1 MQKAGL
7 IELNAV
13 VAVAAARN
21 FRAAARNL
29 GMSASALSHAIAA
42 LEARIGVRLFHRT
55 TRSVS
60 LTEAGEDFLA
70 RIAPALN
77 DIAEAIEAANQFR
90 ATPTGTIR
98 INTAEDAARD
108 LIIPIILEF
117 RRRCPDV
124 HVDIVTEGRLVDI
137 VAEGFDA
144 GMRTWETVPQ
154 DMIAIPLT
162 VEERFAVVASP
173 AYLAERRLPQTPED
187 LLPHECLRLRLPSGT
202 IYRWE
207 FEKHGEEIRLD
218 VRGPL
223 TLQSA
228 ELALEAALGG
238 AGVAYLW
245 ERRIAGHLK
254 SGQLIRMLEDWTPPF
269 PGLCLYYPRYRHAPA
284 ALKAFVA
291 VAREMSPPGR
301 NEEAA
306 APEWLSKSE
315 SI

>member
-42 LEARIGVRLFHRT
+42 LEGRIGVRLFHRT

-70 RIAPALN
+70 RIAPALK
-77 DIAEAIEAANQFR
+77 DISEAIEAANQFR

-98 INTAEDAARD
+98 INTAEDAARG
-108 LIIPIILEF
+108 LLMPIVLKF

-144 GMRTWETVPQ
+144 GIRAWETVPQ

-162 VEERFAVVASP
+162 IEERFAVVASP
-173 AYLAERRLPQTPED
+173 AYLATRERPRTPED
-187 LLPHECLRLRLPSGT
+187 LLSHDCLRLRLPSGT
-202 IYRWE
+202 VYRWE

-218 VRGPL
+218 VKGPL

-228 ELALEAALGG
+228 ELTLEAALGG

-245 ERRIAGHLK
+245 ERRIAGYIEN
-254 SGQLIRMLEDWTPPF
+254 GQLTRMLQDWTPPF
-269 PGLCLYYPRYRHAPA
+269 PGLCLYYPRYRHVPA
-284 ALKAFVA
+284 ALKAFIA
-291 VAREMSPPGR
+291 LAREISPLKPV
-301 NEEAA
+301 A
-306 APEWLSKSE
+306 
-315 SI
+315 